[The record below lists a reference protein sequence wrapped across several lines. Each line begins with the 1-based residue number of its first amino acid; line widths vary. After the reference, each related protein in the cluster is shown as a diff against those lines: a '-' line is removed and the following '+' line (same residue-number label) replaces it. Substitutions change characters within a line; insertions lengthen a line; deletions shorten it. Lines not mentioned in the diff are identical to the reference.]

1 MRLST
6 AGRYALRAIVDLA
19 LHTDEGPIQCI
30 DVAERQEI
38 SDQYLSQLF
47 LKLKRANLIKSVRG
61 PGGGYVLARDAT
73 QISAGE
79 VLQAVEETL
88 DPVFCVDAGQVPS
101 CHRIDGCPTHWLWAR
116 LGEAIHQ
123 ALDSVTLVE
132 LCRHSRNLTDEQNNT
147 VV

>member
-47 LKLKRANLIKSVRG
+47 LKLKRAKLIKSVRG

-88 DPVFCVDAGQVPS
+88 DPVFCVDEGRGPS
-101 CHRIDGCPTHWLWAR
+101 CDRIDGCPPTGSGRGSAKPSTRRWIRSRWLNYASTR
-116 LGEAIHQ
+116 A
-123 ALDSVTLVE
+123 T
-132 LCRHSRNLTDEQNNT
+132 
-147 VV
+147 